1 LGAIKHT
8 SAKVSLRETFADV
21 NDFKSNHGP
30 QTEINARKRRTQPP
44 PKRRNSVKI
53 STVRNDGQ
61 TLIPKII
68 RDYLHLRPG
77 HRIIFTIEPN
87 GQVIVRPIRRDIS
100 ELEGFLKPPTKP
112 VTLEEMDAVILKGGA
127 SYVRH

>member
-1 LGAIKHT
+1 M
-8 SAKVSLRETFADV
+8 E
-21 NDFKSNHGP
+21 
-30 QTEINARKRRTQPP
+30 
-44 PKRRNSVKI
+44 I

-61 TLIPKII
+61 ILIPKTI

-77 HRIIFTIEPN
+77 HRITFTIEPN

-127 SYVRH
+127 SYVRLVNEIGYVL